1 MIRRLN
7 HAVLY
12 VRDAVAA
19 AEFYTTVLGFEEITR
34 LGDNA
39 IFLGLP
45 KSSNDHDLGLFSVG
59 PGASPGRGPG
69 LYHLAW
75 EVDTLQDLADIRERL
90 SAAGALGGASDH
102 GGTKSLY
109 GKDVDGLE
117 FEIMWEVPSEMW
129 TGPRELKVAPLDL
142 DAEIARYGA
151 TISRNI

>member
-12 VRDAVAA
+12 VRNAEAA
-19 AEFYTTVLGFEEITR
+19 AQFYTTVLGFEEIAR
-34 LGDNA
+34 MGDAA
-39 IFLGLP
+39 IFLGLAD
-45 KSSNDHDLGLFSVG
+45 SSNDHDLGLFSVG
-59 PGASPGRGPG
+59 DSPPPQRGPG

-75 EVDTLQDLADIRERL
+75 EVDTLASLGALRVRL
-90 SAAGALGGASDH
+90 SEAGALTGASDH

-109 GKDVDGLE
+109 GRDVDGLE
-117 FEIMWEVPSEMW
+117 FEIMWEVPVELW

-151 TISRNI
+151 ETSRNI